1 MPLPP
6 FSHHDILALIEPFT
20 RRGHRVDLAASD
32 RLARRLVFKSQALE
46 AGALQQ
52 VLELEQPLADHF
64 CLTRTLTQGRG
75 LQARIECSGPEPG
88 ALLAQAEAVDP
99 TDLFHAGPGHA
110 LAFSHR
116 LDTVRSGAVQQVL
129 TRAEARLDGAALAL
143 TLAMPGVR
151 GYPAD
156 IQVQA
161 PDASEYDLPIDLL
174 AVLGWRWA
182 RLERQGE
189 GWASTLKV
197 RGHEPQRSRRAEA
210 DWQTTVVH
218 LASTLAEPPARFHE
232 RMAGAR
238 WAVVLRHAM
247 PLGVGA
253 GLVAGSMAVPRLAM
267 EQSSALRM
275 LVFNAPP
282 ILLGIG
288 FCLKEL
294 PRFELPRWPRRSRA
308 AAWWQPRANDAG

>member
-6 FSHHDILALIEPFT
+6 LSHHDILALVEPFT

-32 RLARRLVFKSQALE
+32 RLTRRLVFKSQALE
-46 AGALQQ
+46 AGRLQQ
-52 VLELEQPLADHF
+52 VLQLEQPLADRF
-64 CLTRTLTQGRG
+64 RLTRNLTLDGG
-75 LQARIECSGPEPG
+75 LQARIECTGAQPG
-88 ALLAQAEAVDP
+88 VLLAQVEAVIP
-99 TDLFHAGPGHA
+99 MGQFRVGPAYA
-110 LAFSHR
+110 LAFSWR
-116 LDTVRSGAVQQVL
+116 LEAAHGGGVQQVL
-129 TRAEARLDGAALAL
+129 TEAGARLDGVALAP
-143 TLAMPGVR
+143 TLAMRGVR

-156 IQVQA
+156 IRVQTL
-161 PDASEYDLPIDLL
+161 DASEFDLPIDLL
-174 AVLGWRWA
+174 AVLGWGWA
-182 RLERQGE
+182 RLERQGD

-197 RGHEPQRSRRAEA
+197 RGREPQRSRRAAA
-210 DWQTTVVH
+210 DWQTTVAH
-218 LASTLAEPPARFHE
+218 LARTLAEPPARFHE
-232 RMAGAR
+232 RLAAAR

-253 GLVAGSMAVPRLAM
+253 GLVAGSMAVPRLAI

-288 FCLKEL
+288 FCLREL

-308 AAWWQPRANDAG
+308 AAWWRPRANNAA